1 MRKASI
7 SSGFVRFEKIEKH
20 TDFDKKKH
28 TFFTKTR
35 PFLCPKINIG
45 PFMDQ
50 SP

>member
-7 SSGFVRFEKIEKH
+7 SSGFVRFEKIEK
-20 TDFDKKKH
+20 KKILTKKNRL
-28 TFFTKTR
+28 FFTKTR